1 MVLQLEV
8 ATQVQLDE
16 VDGERMMPDVEESLV
31 VEVDGL
37 PQANP
42 ASKWEGRGEM
52 RSRWNRRTS
61 MMENETSDNMSQL

>member
-1 MVLQLEV
+1 MSDRKSICPAPLVMMSLVLQLEV

-42 ASKWEGRGEM
+42 ASK
-52 RSRWNRRTS
+52 
-61 MMENETSDNMSQL
+61 

>member
-16 VDGERMMPDVEESLV
+16 VDGERMMPDVEESLFV
-31 VEVDGL
+31 KVDGL

-42 ASKWEGRGEM
+42 ASK
-52 RSRWNRRTS
+52 
-61 MMENETSDNMSQL
+61 

>member
-1 MVLQLEV
+1 MMSLVLQLEV

-16 VDGERMMPDVEESLV
+16 VEGERMMPDVEESLV

-42 ASKWEGRGEM
+42 ASK
-52 RSRWNRRTS
+52 
-61 MMENETSDNMSQL
+61 